1 MRTLR
6 SSRPNQGANT
16 RRRRTESGT
25 MASALAKVEEGREDM
40 LDLAEVS
47 GNHVMVLVVL
57 MVMVIPR

>member
-1 MRTLR
+1 
-6 SSRPNQGANT
+6 
-16 RRRRTESGT
+16 